1 MHRFNNPHPAGGHM
15 RSMQP
20 QQQQQQMQQP
30 QNAGNVI
37 QLPNGMI
44 MLPNGMVVTPQ
55 QAQALSGGGGMMP
68 SNMNPN
74 MPMNTGMPMNMNMM
88 PMNGGMPVMG
98 GMPMNTGRF
107 GNQNQAI
114 TGGVSGTAFPDGDY
128 TMDSRFQSTNTNM
141 VQPMEEVVETP
152 PVSKEFSITVTK
164 GIKFNGNNKVT
175 LTTFCDEVKANQIYE
190 QKDKLT
196 LTDCFEE
203 AVESCIDHAHDEG
216 VNKLISVGHYLV
228 ENSFYKAADQAKFNE
243 LILDNDIKNMYKAV
257 KAAWPTLTN
266 KYDIHMLDAFDTIMT
281 DTINDF
287 IAVNSPVEV
296 HIDSFMAD
304 FNELLKFLRNLED
317 TEEDLEDELI
327 NYMNA
332 FITQVK
338 NSLNDLGGIDQQEGK
353 KVTYVPEKHV
363 ISFVDK
369 YSHELGVL
377 EAPTKLTKI
386 EDNLINVFIMSAAK
400 TILSKQKTFTFY
412 MVTIDKIVLQFA
424 MALNGDIFIKK
435 V

>member
-15 RSMQP
+15 RSV
-20 QQQQQQMQQP
+20 QQQQPQMQQQ
-30 QNAGNVI
+30 QNAGGI
-37 QLPNGMI
+37 IPLPNGMV

-55 QAQALSGGGGMMP
+55 QAQALTGGSMMP
-68 SNMNPN
+68 SNPGMQMNPN
-74 MPMNTGMPMNMNMM
+74 MPMNMNMM
-88 PMNGGMPVMG
+88 QMNPNMTVMG

-107 GNQNQAI
+107 GNQNQAV
-114 TGGVSGTAFPDGDY
+114 TGGITGTAFPDGDY

-141 VQPMEEVVETP
+141 VQPMEEAIETP
-152 PVSKEFSITVTK
+152 PESKEFSITVTK
-164 GIKFNGNNKVT
+164 GVKFAGNSKVV
-175 LTTFCDEVKANQIYE
+175 LTSYYDEVKANQIYE
-190 QKDKLT
+190 EKDKLT
-196 LTDCFEE
+196 LVDCFEE
-203 AVESCIDHAHDEG
+203 AVESCIDHAHDED
-216 VNKLISVGHYLV
+216 VNKLISVGRYLV
-228 ENSFYKAADQAKFNE
+228 ENSFYKAAEQPKFNE

-266 KYDIHMLDAFDTIMT
+266 KYDIHMFDTFDTIMT

-287 IAVNSPVEV
+287 ISINSPVEV
-296 HIDSFMAD
+296 HIDSFMSD

-327 NYMNA
+327 NYMNSY
-332 FITQVK
+332 ISQIK
-338 NSLNDLGGIDQQEGK
+338 SSLEELNAIDQQEGK
-353 KVTYVPEKHV
+353 KVTYIPEKHV
-363 ISFVDK
+363 ISYIDK

-377 EAPTKLTKI
+377 EAPDKLTKI
-386 EDNLINVFIMSAAK
+386 EDNLVNVFIMSAAK

>member
-15 RSMQP
+15 RSMQ
-20 QQQQQQMQQP
+20 QQQMQQP
-30 QNAGNVI
+30 QMQQQPNAGGLI
-37 QLPNGMI
+37 PLPNGMV

-55 QAQALSGGGGMMP
+55 QAQALAGGGMMTP
-68 SNMNPN
+68 NMNSN
-74 MPMNTGMPMNMNMM
+74 MNMNMM
-88 PMNGGMPVMG
+88 PMNSGMPVMG

-107 GNQNQAI
+107 GNQNQTV
-114 TGGVSGTAFPDGDY
+114 TGGISGTPFPDGDY
-128 TMDSRFQSTNTNM
+128 TMDSRFQSTNTNT
-141 VQPMEEVVETP
+141 VQPMEEVVQTP
-152 PVSKEFSITVTK
+152 VESKEFSINVTK
-164 GIKFNGNNKVT
+164 GVKFAGNNKVV
-175 LTTFCDEVKANQIYE
+175 LTSYYDEVKANQIYE

-196 LTDCFEE
+196 LVDCFEE

-216 VNKLISVGHYLV
+216 VNKLICIGRYLV
-228 ENSFYKAADQAKFNE
+228 ENSFYKAAEQPKFNE

-266 KYDIHMLDAFDTIMT
+266 KYDIHMFDTFDTIMT

-287 IAVNSPVEV
+287 ISINSPVEV
-296 HIDSFMAD
+296 HIDSFMGD

-327 NYMNA
+327 NYMNSY
-332 FITQVK
+332 ISQIKT
-338 NSLNDLGGIDQQEGK
+338 SLEELNAIDQQEGK
-353 KVTYVPEKHV
+353 KVTYIPEKHV
-363 ISFVDK
+363 ISYVDK

-377 EAPTKLTKI
+377 EAPSKLTKI
-386 EDNLINVFIMSAAK
+386 EDNLVNVFIMSAAK

-424 MALNGDIFIKK
+424 MSLNGDIFIKK